1 MEFHGAILLTGSSG
15 GMGFETAKKFA
26 ANGYAIF
33 GLDIKDPPSSLEGF
47 THIPTDVRKQEE
59 IEKAFRIVKESGLQL
74 DAIISEAGINDLN
87 SLVEISEEEFIRI
100 FDTNAFGIYRINKTF
115 LPLLKEKGKFIMIS
129 SELGPL
135 DPLPFIGIYSISKA
149 LIEKYAYSFRMEMQ
163 LLDHPVVLVRPGA
176 VDTPFID
183 VSTEKLNSFVDG
195 TTHYQDISKRFKKI
209 VGGVESR
216 KILPNKIGEL
226 IYKINLKKK
235 PRYVYKIN
243 RNPGL
248 LLLNA
253 MPRRFQNWII
263 KKILAPK

>member
-1 MEFHGAILLTGSSG
+1 MDIRGAILLTGSSG
-15 GMGFETAKKFA
+15 GMGFETAKKFVE
-26 ANGYAIF
+26 NGYAVF
-33 GLDIKDPPSSLEGF
+33 GLDIKDPPEPLEGF
-47 THIPTDVRKQEE
+47 THIPADVTKKEQVEA
-59 IEKAFRIVKESGLQL
+59 AFAIVKEKGVRL

-87 SLVEISEEEFIRI
+87 SLAEISEEDFIRI

-183 VSTEKLNSFVDG
+183 VSNEKLDKFVQG
-195 TTHYQDISKRFKKI
+195 TAYYQDISKRFQKI
-209 VGGVESR
+209 VGGVQSR
-216 KILPNKIGEL
+216 KISPKKIGEL
-226 IYKINLKKK
+226 VYRINGKKK

-253 MPRRFQNWII
+253 LPQRFQNWVI
-263 KKILAPK
+263 KKILLPK